1 MTRPPAWRHTWT
13 RGPTANKPA
22 PSCSPRARRG
32 SDPECLQR
40 IVVLAHFVE
49 RPLPADEFA
58 RALRDLS
65 VDAAHGRPGVAAAA
79 RAILAD
85 WQAQVAQSA

>member
-1 MTRPPAWRHTWT
+1 MDPRTYCEQAC
-13 RGPTANKPA
+13 AELLA
-22 PSCSPRARRG
+22 ARARRG

-85 WQAQVAQSA
+85 WQGRAAG